1 MWNLATKLAAM
12 YYRSCDVIESLNERI
27 RNGNILTW
35 VVPAHLTAIAFSSDD
50 VYVKGLW
57 VNI

>member
-12 YYRSCDVIESLNERI
+12 YYRSHDVIESLNERI

-35 VVPAHLTAIAFSSDD
+35 VVPAYLTAIAFSSDD
-50 VYVKGLW
+50 MYVKVFG
-57 VNI
+57 